1 MLPHVIVSLV
11 SLIAGAALFAKFGAV
26 AKADLSKL
34 EDSLKAHVIATENR
48 IKADVAKLK
57 TL

>member
-1 MLPHVIVSLV
+1 MLPYIIVSLV
-11 SLIAGAALFAKFGAV
+11 SLIVGAFLYAKFGAV
-26 AKADLSKL
+26 AKADLAKL